1 MGLNTDKELLV
12 GVGKQIRV
20 IRKKQG
26 MALKDLAQ
34 AVGMEPSN
42 LSVIENGKSNP
53 QLLTYV
59 KIAAALNCTMG
70 DLFDFPFDYA
80 KLEQTYTPRKHTV

>member
-1 MGLNTDKELLV
+1 MASNTDKEFLIS
-12 GVGKQIRV
+12 VGKQIRLT
-20 IRKKQG
+20 RKKRG

-59 KIAAALNCTMG
+59 KIASAINCSMAE
-70 DLFDFPFDYA
+70 LFNFPFSYD
-80 KLEQTYTPRKHTV
+80 KLEQTYMPRKHKL

>member
-1 MGLNTDKELLV
+1 MSKNTDKELLIN
-12 GVGKQIRV
+12 VGKQIRV

-59 KIAAALNCTMG
+59 KIASALNCGMA
-70 DLFDFPFDYA
+70 DLFNFPFDYSQ
-80 KLEQTYTPRKHTV
+80 LEQEYMQRKHNV

>member
-1 MGLNTDKELLV
+1 MALNTDKELLV

-26 MALKDLAQ
+26 KALKDLAQ

-59 KIAAALNCTMG
+59 KIASALNCTMG
-70 DLFDFPFDYA
+70 DLFDFPFDYD
-80 KLEQTYTPRKHTV
+80 KLEQTYMPRKHTI

>member
-1 MGLNTDKELLV
+1 MATNSDKDLLIN
-12 GVGKQIRV
+12 VGKQIRL

-26 MALKDLAQ
+26 KALKDLAQ

-59 KIAAALNCTMG
+59 KIASALNCTMG
-70 DLFDFPFDYA
+70 DLFDFPF
-80 KLEQTYTPRKHTV
+80 